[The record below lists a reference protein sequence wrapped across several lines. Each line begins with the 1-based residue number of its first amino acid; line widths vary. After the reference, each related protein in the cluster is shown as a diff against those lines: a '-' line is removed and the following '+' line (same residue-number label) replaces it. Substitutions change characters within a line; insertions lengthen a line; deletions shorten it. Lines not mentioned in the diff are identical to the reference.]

1 MIMTNGLTFY
11 KCGVEKNIVYT
22 RLCMEW
28 PFLQRKSKRIY
39 LDYAS
44 STPVAS
50 FVVDELKNSFGI
62 FENPSSIHKEGVKAR
77 NVLEEG
83 RKEIAR
89 TIEAQPDEI
98 IFTASGTESCVIAIR
113 GVVAHA
119 KRHIKTPHI
128 IVSSIEHAAVLETA
142 KDLETKGEIRVTYV
156 EPDEHGVI
164 HPNTIKE
171 HLTEDTVLVSV
182 MTVNNEIGTVEP
194 IKEIGLLLRKHKSEY
209 GYPLFHS
216 DASQAFLYND
226 LSVLK
231 LHVDL
236 MTLDG
241 IKCYGPRGIG
251 VLFKKRNVNIDTPI
265 TGGGQ
270 EQGVRSGTE
279 NVGAIRGLAKA
290 LTYGMEIRDTERVRV
305 EEVRQYAKDMIKKTI
320 PNVLFNESE
329 TRSPHILS
337 VCFPN
342 CDAEYVVIS
351 LDALGIA
358 CAWGSAC
365 KSINGDTSSYVLQ
378 AIGKD
383 ECKQSTV
390 RFSFGRET
398 TKKDINVLCDALREL
413 VHRKVIEN

>member
-1 MIMTNGLTFY
+1 MTWSLF
-11 KCGVEKNIVYT
+11 T
-22 RLCMEW
+22 R
-28 PFLQRKSKRIY
+28 KTKRVY

-44 STPVAS
+44 STPVAPVVIDVIKK
-50 FVVDELKNSFGI
+50 FVTT
-62 FENPSSIHKEGVKAR
+62 FENPSSIHIEGVRAR
-77 NVLEEG
+77 NILEES
-83 RKEIAR
+83 RRQIAR

-98 IFTASGTESCVIAIR
+98 IFTASGTESCVIALR
-113 GVVAHA
+113 GIVAHA
-119 KRHIKTPHI
+119 KQYVSTPHI

-142 KDLETKGEIRVTYV
+142 KDLEKRGEVHVTYI
-156 EPDEHGVI
+156 EPDEYGVI

-171 HLTEDTVLVSV
+171 HLTEETVLVSI
-182 MTVNNEIGTVEP
+182 MAVNNEIGTIEP
-194 IKEIGLLLRKHKSEY
+194 IKEIGLLLRKHKNEY

-216 DASQAFLYND
+216 DASQAFLYNS
-226 LSVLK
+226 LSVIK

-251 VLFKKRNVNIDTPI
+251 ILFKKRNVRLDSPI

-279 NVGAIRGLAKA
+279 NTGAIRGLAKA
-290 LTYGMEIRDTERVRV
+290 LTYGMEIREKESIRV
-305 EEVRQYAKDMIKKTI
+305 EEIREYAKDIISKTI
-320 PNVLFNESE
+320 PNTLFNESDNH
-329 TRSPHILS
+329 SPHILS
-337 VCFPN
+337 VCFPH

-365 KSINGDTSSYVLQ
+365 KSVKGDTASYVLESL
-378 AIGKD
+378 GKK
-383 ECKQSTV
+383 ECVHSTV

-398 TKKDINVLCDALREL
+398 TKRDINVLCDALCEL